1 MSKKLLGL
9 FVILLAAVICSP
21 SVLGQS
27 TAGIFGVVQ
36 DLTGA
41 VLPGVEVTVT
51 HVDTQR
57 TRVIISDDEGRY
69 RALNLNVGTY
79 EVEASLPGFQTSART
94 GIVLSIGRQAVVDF
108 TLSVGEITERVTV
121 TGEAS
126 LIETSSGSL
135 GDLVDRR
142 TVLELPLNG
151 RDLTDLLTLQAGTAN
166 VSTANSNNA
175 SRGFSQKV
183 SISGSRPNDVSVLL
197 DGTDVKGLD
206 QSVPAGVSGNFIGAE
221 AIQEFKIERN
231 AYSAAFGGASGGV
244 INVVSKAGSNVFHG
258 SVYEFHRNDNMDS
271 AAFRAAEKGEFKR
284 NQYGFSL
291 GGPVIE
297 NRTFFFFNFEGL
309 KERLSLASFREVPT
323 LDARN
328 GILPSGPVANVD
340 PLVLPYFDLFPL
352 PSAGAEDLGNGIT
365 REAITKSR
373 PTDEDFYQVRV
384 DHQISDSDS
393 IFVRFTYQDSERITP
408 QNIPQWSLKDFTTNR
423 FSTIEQQH
431 IFSPQFL
438 NTFRFGFNR
447 RGVGSAGFEDP
458 LSDTSLRFVPLSAW
472 RAPLG
477 AEYVQGA
484 VNISDLDLVGLGRGW
499 ADRKTNSFEYMDDL
513 VYQRGQHS
521 LKFGFTWR
529 RIQLNGDS
537 PSRAGGEF
545 SFDGLT
551 EFLQNSPSRFR
562 GDVAAASISIRG
574 LRMNTAGW
582 YIQDDW
588 QVSPQLT
595 VNLGFRHEFYTVPY
609 EVNGLLAGL
618 RDPLNDT
625 EVTYNALLTPD
636 EAWFNNPSKASLMP
650 RVGLAWDPTGSGKTA
665 LRAGLGLFYNHIQP
679 DTFRRAIFRTQPH
692 ALESQARGSS
702 IRSGCIDEAGNPGA
716 SCFPGFRIFDA
727 INSGGFGD
735 FDLQLFPFDYMRNP
749 HTWQWNL
756 NVQREILPGTGLT
769 VGYAGTRGLNQMHQ
783 TNLNAPTATVVNGRL
798 TFPAGTEVPNQAFD
812 NLGLLSQEAS
822 TDSYYHALQTGLQR
836 RFQAGWQLQ
845 VSYTFS
851 RAVDE
856 ASQINSAFTN
866 DAGGVSYY
874 PDPDLRRG
882 LAAYHVA
889 NVFTASS
896 VMELPFGP
904 GRAFGNNLSGVAA
917 KLLGGWQM
925 GAILKLADGPAV
937 TVSVQGDR
945 DISDLNIGGQTPDL
959 APGASTSPVL
969 GGADQYFDT
978 SAFIFP
984 PDNTLGTVGRNTLI
998 GPGLASLDFSLIKK
1012 TRVGETVTVEFRS
1025 EFFNIFN
1032 RPNLALPD
1040 TGVFR
1045 RSGSRDSDAGRIENT
1060 TTKMR
1065 EIQFGLRIVF

>member
-21 SVLGQS
+21 AVLGQS
-27 TAGIFGVVQ
+27 TGGIFGVVQ
-36 DLTGA
+36 DVTGA

-69 RALNLNVGTY
+69 RALNLSVGTY

-94 GIVLSIGRQAVVDF
+94 GVELTIGRQAVVDL

-121 TGEAS
+121 TGEAP
-126 LIETSSGSL
+126 LVETSSGSL

-151 RDLTDLLTLQAGTAN
+151 RDLTALLTLQAGTAN
-166 VSTANSNNA
+166 VTTENSNNA

-206 QSVPAGVSGNFIGAE
+206 QSVPSGVSGNFIGAE

-231 AYSAAFGGASGGV
+231 AYSAAFGGSSGGV
-244 INVVSKAGSNVFHG
+244 INVVSKAGSNEFHG
-258 SVYEFHRNDNMDS
+258 SVYEFHRNDNLDS
-271 AAFRAAEKGEFKR
+271 TPFRANEKGEFKR
-284 NQYGFSL
+284 NQFGFSV
-291 GGPVIE
+291 GGPIIQ
-297 NRTFFFFNFEGL
+297 NRTFFFWNFEGL
-309 KERLSLASFREVPT
+309 RERLSLTDTLRVPT
-323 LDARN
+323 LDARQ
-328 GILPSGPVANVD
+328 GILPSGPVAGLD
-340 PLVLPYFDLFPL
+340 PAVLPFLQDLFPA
-352 PSAGAEDLGNGIT
+352 PGAGATDLGNGIT
-365 REAITKSR
+365 RETITLSQ
-373 PTDEDFYQVRV
+373 PTDEEFYQIRG
-384 DHQISDSDS
+384 DHQFSDSDS
-393 IFVRFTYQDSERITP
+393 MFVRYTQQDSERTTP
-408 QNIPQWSLKDFTTNR
+408 NEIDRWRIRAFVINR
-423 FSTIEQQH
+423 FSTIEEQH
-431 IFSPQFL
+431 IFSPHFL

-447 RGVGSAGFEDP
+447 RGIGTEGFEDP
-458 LSDTSLRFVPLSAW
+458 LSPTSLRFVPLSAW

-477 AEYVQGA
+477 SEYVQGA
-484 VNISDLDLVGLGRGW
+484 VGITGLSRPGLDRAW
-499 ADRKTNSFEYMDDL
+499 ADRKTNSFEYMDD
-513 VYQRGQHS
+513 VIYHRGEHS

-529 RIQLNGDS
+529 RIQLNGDN
-537 PSRAGGEF
+537 PSRPAGEF
-545 SFDGLT
+545 TFRSLT
-551 EFLQNSPSRFR
+551 DFLQNIPNRFR
-562 GDVAAASISIRG
+562 GDVSPEGTSIRG

-609 EVNGLLAGL
+609 EVNGKLANL

-636 EAWFNNPSKASLMP
+636 EAWFNNPSKASVMP
-650 RVGLAWDPTGSGKTA
+650 RLGLAWDPTGSGTTA
-665 LRAGLGLFYNHIQP
+665 IRAGVGLFYNHIQP
-679 DTFRRAIFRTQPH
+679 DTFRRAIFRTAPH
-692 ALESQARGSS
+692 AIETQVRAPL
-702 IRSGCIDEAGNPGA
+702 ITTGCNGGP
-716 SCFPGFRIFDA
+716 CFPGFLLFDA
-727 INSGGFGD
+727 IVNQGLGD
-735 FDLQLFPFDYMRNP
+735 PDIQIFPFDNMRNP

-756 NVQREILPGTGLT
+756 NVQREVLPGTGVT

-783 TNLNAPTATVVNGRL
+783 TNINTPTATVVNGRL
-798 TFPAGTEVPNQAFD
+798 TFPAGTEVPNQAFS

-856 ASQINSAFTN
+856 SSQINSAFSN
-866 DAGGVSYY
+866 NGGGVSYY
-874 PDPDLRRG
+874 PDPDLRRS
-882 LAAYHVA
+882 LAAYHVG

-904 GRAFGNNLSGVAA
+904 GRAFGSNLSGVAA
-917 KLLGGWQM
+917 KLLGGWQL
-925 GAILKLADGPAV
+925 GTIFKLADGPPTSV
-937 TVSVQGDR
+937 TVRADGDL
-945 DISDLNIGGQTPDL
+945 SDLNVGGQTPDL
-959 APGASTSPVL
+959 AAGASTSPVL
-969 GGADQYFDT
+969 GSADQYYDP
-978 SAFIFP
+978 SAFVYP
-984 PDNTLGTVGRNTLI
+984 DDNTLGNVGRNTLI
-998 GPGLASLDFSLIKK
+998 APGLANLDISLIKK
-1012 TRVGETVTVEFRS
+1012 TQVGETVTVEFRS
-1025 EFFNIFN
+1025 EFFNLFN
-1032 RPNLALPD
+1032 RPNLGLP
-1040 TGVFR
+1040 
-1045 RSGSRDSDAGRIENT
+1045 SSRVLDGPGDVNPDAGFIAGT

-1065 EIQFGLRIVF
+1065 EIQFALRIVF